1 MGDNKTAKA
10 VTRGTDW
17 AALRALPEET
27 VERLASD
34 DRDNPATDESHWA
47 EAGIGLPVGK
57 TSVHASFDRDVVAFF
72 KRGGRGYQD
81 RMNAVLRR
89 HMEAERRESANPSNI
104 NPTKAE
110 TTATGP
116 KNPT

>member
-1 MGDNKTAKA
+1 MGDSKTAKA
-10 VTRGTDW
+10 VTCGTDW
-17 AALRALPEET
+17 AALRALPEEA

-47 EAGIGLPVGK
+47 EAGIGLPIGK

-72 KRGGRGYQD
+72 KRSGRGYQA

-89 HMEAERRESANPSNI
+89 HMEAERQGSGNPSDI
-104 NPTKAE
+104 NPAKTG
-110 TTATGP
+110 TSATGP